1 MRPKL
6 VVANWKMNADKARVD
21 QLLTDY
27 IAKIDGRSEVGVCPP
42 APYLQQA
49 QQLLAGSEI
58 ALGAQNASQFE
69 SGAYTGETSLAML
82 ADFECR
88 YVIVGHSE
96 RRSIFGEQNET
107 VAEKFVA
114 TLNAGLTPILCIG
127 ETGEERQAGKT
138 ESVVCAQLEA
148 VIEKAGI
155 DSFAKA
161 VIAYEPVWA
170 IGTGDTATPQQAQAV
185 HELVRE
191 KLANYNAEIAQQIK
205 VLYGGSVNAGNAN
218 ELFAMPDIDGGLV
231 GGASL
236 DSEAF
241 AAICAAAG

>member
-6 VVANWKMNADKARVD
+6 VVANWKMNADKASVT
-21 QLLTDY
+21 QLLADY
-27 IAKIDGRSEVGVCPP
+27 VAKINSTAGVGVCPP
-42 APYLQQA
+42 SPYLQQA
-49 QQLLAGSEI
+49 QELLAGSKI
-58 ALGAQNASQFE
+58 ALGAQNVSQFE
-69 SGAYTGETSLAML
+69 SGAYTGEVSLAML
-82 ADFECR
+82 TDFDCR

-96 RRSIFGEQNET
+96 RRSGFGELDDT

-114 TLNAGLTPILCIG
+114 TLRSGLTPILCIG

-138 ESVVCAQLEA
+138 EAVVCGQLEA

-170 IGTGDTATPQQAQAV
+170 IGTGDTATPEQAQAV
-185 HELVRE
+185 HQLVRE
-191 KLANYNAEIAQQIK
+191 KLANYDAAIALQVQ
-205 VLYGGSVNAGNAN
+205 VLYGGSVNASNAN

>member
-6 VVANWKMNADKARVD
+6 VVANWKMNADKASVT
-21 QLLTDY
+21 QLLADY
-27 IAKIDGRSEVGVCPP
+27 VAKINSTAGVGVCPP
-42 APYLQQA
+42 SPYLQQA
-49 QQLLAGSEI
+49 QELLAGSKI
-58 ALGAQNASQFE
+58 ALGAQNVSQFE
-69 SGAYTGETSLAML
+69 SGAYTGEVSLAML
-82 ADFECR
+82 TDFDCR

-96 RRSIFGEQNET
+96 RRSGFGELDDT

-114 TLNAGLTPILCIG
+114 TLRSGLTPILCIG

-138 ESVVCAQLEA
+138 EAVVCGQLEA

-170 IGTGDTATPQQAQAV
+170 IGTGDTATPEQAQAV
-185 HELVRE
+185 HQLVRE
-191 KLANYNAEIAQQIK
+191 KLASYDAAIALQVQ
-205 VLYGGSVNAGNAN
+205 VLYGGSVNASNAN

>member
-6 VVANWKMNADKARVD
+6 VVANWKMNADKASVT
-21 QLLTDY
+21 QLLADY
-27 IAKIDGRSEVGVCPP
+27 VAKINSTAGVGVCPP
-42 APYLQQA
+42 SPYLQQA
-49 QQLLAGSEI
+49 QELLAGSKI
-58 ALGAQNASQFE
+58 ALGAQNVSQFE
-69 SGAYTGETSLAML
+69 SGAYTGEVSLAML
-82 ADFECR
+82 ADFDCR

-96 RRSIFGEQNET
+96 RRSGFGELDDT

-114 TLNAGLTPILCIG
+114 TLRSGLTPILCIG

-138 ESVVCAQLEA
+138 EAVVCGQLEA

-170 IGTGDTATPQQAQAV
+170 IGTGDTATPEQAQAV
-185 HELVRE
+185 HQLVRE
-191 KLANYNAEIAQQIK
+191 KLANYDAAIALQVQ
-205 VLYGGSVNAGNAN
+205 VLYGGSVNASNAN

>member
-6 VVANWKMNADKARVD
+6 VVANWKMNADKASVT
-21 QLLTDY
+21 QLLADY
-27 IAKIDGRSEVGVCPP
+27 VAKINSTAGVGVCPP
-42 APYLQQA
+42 SPYLQQA
-49 QQLLAGSEI
+49 QELLAGSKI
-58 ALGAQNASQFE
+58 ALGAQNVSQFE
-69 SGAYTGETSLAML
+69 SGAYTGEVSLAML
-82 ADFECR
+82 ADFDCC

-96 RRSIFGEQNET
+96 RRSVFGELDDT

-114 TLNAGLTPILCIG
+114 TLRSGLTPILCIG

-138 ESVVCAQLEA
+138 EAVVCGQLEA

-170 IGTGDTATPQQAQAV
+170 IGTGDTATPEQAQAV
-185 HELVRE
+185 HQLVRE
-191 KLANYNAEIAQQIK
+191 KLANYDAAIALQVQ
-205 VLYGGSVNAGNAN
+205 VLYGGSVNASNAN